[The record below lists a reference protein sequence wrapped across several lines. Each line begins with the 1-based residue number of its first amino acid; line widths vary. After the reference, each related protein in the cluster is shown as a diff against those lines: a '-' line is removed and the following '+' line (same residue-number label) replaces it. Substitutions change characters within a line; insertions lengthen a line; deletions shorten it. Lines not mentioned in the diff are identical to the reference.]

1 MRICRWCWLVVC
13 LLGVPVRLTAQA
25 GAADSAL
32 PLTLADAR
40 REALARDPMLAQLKA
55 EREAAVQRARQ
66 TAFLDA
72 PMLEGQVWQWPVNTV
87 DPSRVD
93 MYMLSV
99 SQELPGRGKRA
110 LRAAVLQTD
119 VAAVG
124 ARIESRAR
132 ELDLDVR
139 AAYLGLAAARG
150 ALDIQTSAV
159 PLLRQAVAAS
169 EARYELGS
177 SSQSDVLA
185 GAVLV
190 SKMSGEL
197 IELDEAH
204 QLARARL
211 NTLMLREPAA
221 PIGPLDDLLEPPPLL
236 TLAELERLALAHH
249 PDLAEAGAMSA
260 RATAMANEARGD
272 LKADVRVSGGFMFRP
287 REGDAWLATVGFTWP
302 KAPWARGKV
311 DSRVA
316 EAGAEVDAAA
326 AREQAATAAIK
337 HDVYENYVMA
347 NAARRRAELLR
358 LTILPQAR
366 QAISSATTAYQTDK
380 ADFQTVLAEQQMLIE
395 SQLAY
400 VRAVSDSARAI
411 AELERVVGTTVTVQP
426 DFTK

>member
-1 MRICRWCWLVVC
+1 MRIFRWYWLVVC
-13 LLGVPVRLTAQA
+13 LFGLPASLAAQV
-25 GAADSAL
+25 GAADPAV
-32 PLTLADAR
+32 PLSLADAR
-40 REALARDPMLAQLKA
+40 REALARDPILAGLKA
-55 EREAAVQRARQ
+55 EREAAIQRARQ

-72 PMLEGQVWQWPVNTV
+72 PMLEGQAWQWPVNTV
-87 DPSRVD
+87 NPSKVD

-99 SQELPGRGKRA
+99 SQEFPGRGKRA

-124 ARIESRAR
+124 ARIESRTR
-132 ELDLDVR
+132 ELDLEVR
-139 AAYLGLAAARG
+139 AAYLELTAARG

-197 IELDEAH
+197 IELDEGH

-211 NTLMLREPAA
+211 NTLMLREPEA
-221 PIGPLDDLLEPPPLL
+221 PIGPLEDLLEPPPLL
-236 TLAELERLALAHH
+236 AFEALERLALEDH

-260 RATAMANEARGD
+260 RASAMANEARGD
-272 LKADVRVSGGFMFRP
+272 LKTDIRISSGFMFRP

-316 EAGAEVDAAA
+316 EAGAEAAAAA
-326 AREQAATAAIK
+326 ARAKAATAAIK

-366 QAISSATTAYQTDK
+366 QAISSAATAYQTDK

-400 VRAVSDSARAI
+400 VRAVSAAARAI
-411 AELERVVGTTVTVQP
+411 AELERLVGTTVTVQP
-426 DFTK
+426 DSTK

>member
-119 VAAVG
+119 VAAVE
-124 ARIESRAR
+124 ARIESRTR

-159 PLLRQAVAAS
+159 PLLGQAVAA
-169 EARYELGS
+169 RI
-177 SSQSDVLA
+177 D
-185 GAVLV
+185 
-190 SKMSGEL
+190 
-197 IELDEAH
+197 
-204 QLARARL
+204 R
-211 NTLMLREPAA
+211 
-221 PIGPLDDLLEPPPLL
+221 PLL
-236 TLAELERLALAHH
+236 DGPCSQG
-249 PDLAEAGAMSA
+249 PD
-260 RATAMANEARGD
+260 
-272 LKADVRVSGGFMFRP
+272 
-287 REGDAWLATVGFTWP
+287 
-302 KAPWARGKV
+302 
-311 DSRVA
+311 
-316 EAGAEVDAAA
+316 
-326 AREQAATAAIK
+326 
-337 HDVYENYVMA
+337 
-347 NAARRRAELLR
+347 
-358 LTILPQAR
+358 
-366 QAISSATTAYQTDK
+366 
-380 ADFQTVLAEQQMLIE
+380 
-395 SQLAY
+395 
-400 VRAVSDSARAI
+400 
-411 AELERVVGTTVTVQP
+411 
-426 DFTK
+426 